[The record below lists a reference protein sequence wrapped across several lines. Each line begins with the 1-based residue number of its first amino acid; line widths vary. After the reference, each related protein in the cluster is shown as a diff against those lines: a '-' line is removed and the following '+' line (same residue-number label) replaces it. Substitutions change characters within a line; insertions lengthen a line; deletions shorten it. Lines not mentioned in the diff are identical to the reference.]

1 MTNDATTPQ
10 IPLDLLRRALV
21 TAGVPREA
29 ADRYRPLP
37 AKLAADSGDGKTLRI
52 DGPIVSPVN
61 EKIDKLIFGDAIGIG
76 PNAIADFLAE
86 ADGADVTFLINSPG
100 GSCSACADIVA
111 QIEMYSGKVT
121 AKIVG
126 DAASAASVIA
136 AACARV
142 EVGTLS
148 MVMIHAAWSFV
159 IGNAKELRAEADVL
173 DKIASGFAEIYAAR
187 MDRKKIESMLGDGED
202 HWLSAKDALDCG
214 FADAELPKSAKA
226 GKADDKADDKDDDK
240 ADGDPDDAPDGDGP
254 KDGTDDDAKA
264 TTPPAEPT
272 AAGDDPGDPAEP
284 PAGDPGDDGDP
295 ANADGDPDGK
305 DVPRSEPPRSGYGTS
320 LLLDMAHS
328 LAPTQQ
334 EPRNGNIR
342 PQA

>member
-1 MTNDATTPQ
+1 MTNDATAPQ
-10 IPLDLLRRALV
+10 IPLDLLRRGLV
-21 TAGVPREA
+21 SAGIPKAA

-37 AKLAADSGDGKTLRI
+37 EKVAADSGDGKTFRI
-52 DGPIVSPVN
+52 DGPIISPTG
-61 EKIDKLIFGDAIGIG
+61 EKIEGLIFGDAIGVG
-76 PNAIADFLAE
+76 PNAISDFLAA

-100 GSCSACADIVA
+100 GSCSACADIVS
-111 QIEMYSGKVT
+111 QIEMYSGKIT

-136 AACARV
+136 AACDRV
-142 EVGTLS
+142 EMGTLS
-148 MVMIHAAWSFV
+148 MVMIHAAWSITV
-159 IGNAKELRAEADVL
+159 GNAKKLRAEADVL
-173 DKIASGFAEIYAAR
+173 DKIGSGFVEVYATR
-187 MDRKKIESMLGDGED
+187 MDREKIESMLDDGED
-202 HWLSAKDALDCG
+202 HWLSAKDAIDCG
-214 FADAELPKSAKA
+214 FADAELPKNA
-226 GKADDKADDKDDDK
+226 KADDKDKDDK
-240 ADGDPDDAPDGDGP
+240 ADGDPDDDPDGDDP

-272 AAGDDPGDPAEP
+272 AAGGDPDDPAEP
-284 PAGDPGDDGDP
+284 PAADPGGDGDP

-305 DVPRSEPPRSGYGTS
+305 DVPQSEPPRSGYGTS